1 MQLARKWPALLELV
15 PPFSMHWLRFYLS
28 RTTIAMGIIGPGLI
42 GSTVLDQLRDQAKLQ
57 CTLKNVP
64 PTTSPLQLNWLHQL
78 LVLLVLVGPR
88 KQRTTSPTDR
98 IIMVSGAI
106 NEILRAVELI
116 LSKLLTELH
125 SEDDNDVEP
134 KTKVRLIVPNG
145 SCGGIIGKGGA
156 TIRSIASGLMEEHLC
171 INYQGYDKL

>member
-1 MQLARKWPALLELV
+1 MLTHTEASALSGQAAVYTEERPSNNFPTAAELASSVAGFACL
-15 PPFSMHWLRFYLS
+15 
-28 RTTIAMGIIGPGLI
+28 
-42 GSTVLDQLRDQAKLQ
+42 
-57 CTLKNVP
+57 
-64 PTTSPLQLNWLHQL
+64 
-78 LVLLVLVGPR
+78 GPR